1 MKSGAIKR
9 VGQLAPPYRDN
20 DELKNQ
26 NEVAWPLFLFCMV
39 GKTRSRWS
47 LAGMTKLQD
56 WDKF

>member
-1 MKSGAIKR
+1 MFESAR
-9 VGQLAPPYRDN
+9 QDR
-20 DELKNQ
+20 Q
-26 NEVAWPLFLFCMV
+26 VAWPLSLFRMV